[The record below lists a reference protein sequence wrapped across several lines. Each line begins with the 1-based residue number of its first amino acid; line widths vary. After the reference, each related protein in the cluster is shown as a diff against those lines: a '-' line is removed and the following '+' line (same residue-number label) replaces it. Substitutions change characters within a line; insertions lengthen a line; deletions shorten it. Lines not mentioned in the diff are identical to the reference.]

1 MGSIVV
7 MTALHQLIDF
17 VLPPRCIVTGEIVD
31 QQGVL
36 SPTAWRELNFIAKPQ
51 CVRCGIPFEFIEEA
65 DIQEDSTQ
73 GSVCA
78 GCMKYPPLYRMARSA
93 LVYDDASRDIVLG
106 FKHGDQIHAA
116 PCFVPWLERAGA
128 DILEHADFLVPIPL
142 HRWRLL
148 RRRFNQSAV
157 MTQHLSKS
165 SKIPFILNALERVR
179 ATPVQG
185 YLQPKERKKNV
196 KNAFAVP
203 EGIIPKIRNKHIVLI
218 DDVYTT
224 GATVSECA
232 KALLKNGAGTVDV
245 LTLARVVK
253 PTRF

>member
-1 MGSIVV
+1 M
-7 MTALHQLIDF
+7 ALFNQMIDF
-17 VLPPRCIVTGEIVD
+17 ILPPRCIVTGEIVD
-31 QQGVL
+31 QQGLL

-51 CVRCGIPFEFIEEA
+51 CVRCGIPFEFLDETE
-65 DIQEDSTQ
+65 IQESIC
-73 GSVCA
+73 G
-78 GCMKYPPLYRMARSA
+78 GCMKYSPIYGMARSA
-93 LVYDDASRDIVLG
+93 LVYDDASRDVVFG

-116 PCFVPWLERAGA
+116 PCFVPWLERSGA
-128 DILEHADFLVPIPL
+128 DILTQADFLVPIPL

-148 RRRFNQSAV
+148 KRRFNQSAIIA
-157 MTQHLSKS
+157 QHLSKRT
-165 SKIPFILNALERVR
+165 KIPFILNALERVR

-203 EGIIPKIRNKHIVLI
+203 EDIIPKIRNKHIVLI
-218 DDVYTT
+218 DDVFTT

>member
-1 MGSIVV
+1 M
-7 MTALHQLIDF
+7 ALFNQMIDF
-17 VLPPRCIVTGEIVD
+17 ILPPRCIVTGEIVD
-31 QQGVL
+31 QQGLL

-51 CVRCGIPFEFIEEA
+51 CVRCGIPFEFLDETE
-65 DIQEDSTQ
+65 IQESIC
-73 GSVCA
+73 G
-78 GCMKYPPLYRMARSA
+78 GCMKYSPIYGMARSA
-93 LVYDDASRDIVLG
+93 LVYDDASRDVVLG

-128 DILEHADFLVPIPL
+128 DILTQADFLVPIPL

-148 RRRFNQSAV
+148 KRRFNQSAIIA
-157 MTQHLSKS
+157 QHLSKRT
-165 SKIPFILNALERVR
+165 KIPFILNALERVR

-218 DDVYTT
+218 DDVFTT
-224 GATVSECA
+224 GATVNECA

>member
-1 MGSIVV
+1 M
-7 MTALHQLIDF
+7 IDF
-17 VLPPRCIVTGEIVD
+17 ILPPRCIVTGEIVD
-31 QQGVL
+31 QQGLL

-51 CVRCGIPFEFIEEA
+51 CVRCGIPFEFLDETE
-65 DIQEDSTQ
+65 IQESIC
-73 GSVCA
+73 G
-78 GCMKYPPLYRMARSA
+78 GCMKYSPIYGMARSA
-93 LVYDDASRDIVLG
+93 LVYDDASRDVVLG

-128 DILEHADFLVPIPL
+128 DILTQADFLVPIPL

-148 RRRFNQSAV
+148 KRRFNQSAIIA
-157 MTQHLSKS
+157 QHLSKRT
-165 SKIPFILNALERVR
+165 KIPFILNALERVR

-218 DDVYTT
+218 DDVFTT
-224 GATVSECA
+224 GATVNECA

>member
-1 MGSIVV
+1 
-7 MTALHQLIDF
+7 MTLFNQMIDF
-17 VLPPRCIVTGEIVD
+17 ILPPRCIVTGEIVD
-31 QQGVL
+31 QQGLL

-51 CVRCGIPFEFIEEA
+51 CVRCGIPFEFLDETE
-65 DIQEDSTQ
+65 IQESIC
-73 GSVCA
+73 G
-78 GCMKYPPLYRMARSA
+78 GCMKYSPIYGMARSA
-93 LVYDDASRDIVLG
+93 LVYDDASRDVVLG

-128 DILEHADFLVPIPL
+128 DILTQADFLVPIPL

-148 RRRFNQSAV
+148 KRRFNQSAIIA
-157 MTQHLSKS
+157 QHLSKRT
-165 SKIPFILNALERVR
+165 KIPFILNALERVR

-203 EGIIPKIRNKHIVLI
+203 EDIIPKIRNNHIVLI
-218 DDVYTT
+218 DDVFTT